1 MKVALPL
8 FVQVKFLK
16 GSPDPR
22 PFGSMSLRYD
32 MLLGVVSFFISIFFF
47 FLHFKSEIKV
57 LF

>member
-47 FLHFKSEIKV
+47 FTL
-57 LF
+57 